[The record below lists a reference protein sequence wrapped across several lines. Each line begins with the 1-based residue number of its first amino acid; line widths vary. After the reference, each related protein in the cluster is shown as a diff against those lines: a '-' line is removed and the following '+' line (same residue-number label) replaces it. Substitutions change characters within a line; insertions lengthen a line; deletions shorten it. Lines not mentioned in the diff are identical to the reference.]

1 MVKRS
6 SLDPLEEARARVKLR
21 YAKAKPV
28 HPGPGTLG
36 KAAMRLTRKALPK
49 KGATLSR
56 LKVQWSDIVGEQL
69 ARLCRPEKLTP
80 AKGGRRLTLKVIP
93 AAAGLVQHQSEMIR
107 QRVSIAAGGDITAI
121 KLLQGPLSSSPNVK
135 PVQKIPLTD
144 EQRDALIESAQ
155 GIEDKKLR
163 DAIVALGE
171 AVLTA
176 DPGSDTDSESAVT
189 PESHESDTPN
199 PLPF

>member
-1 MVKRS
+1 MPGKVTRMVKRS

-28 HPGPGTLG
+28 HPGPGTIG
-36 KAAMRLTRKALPK
+36 KAAMRLTRKSLPK

-56 LKVQWSDIVGEQL
+56 LKIQWSEIVGDQL

-80 AKGGRRLTLKVIP
+80 AKGGRRLTLMVIP

-107 QRVSIAAGGDITAI
+107 QRVSVAAGGDITAI
-121 KLLQGPLSSSPNVK
+121 KILQGQFGIAKPSPK
-135 PVQKIPLTD
+135 SQPIPLTP
-144 EQRDALIESAQ
+144 EQRDALIAGAQ
-155 GIEDKKLR
+155 TIEDKNLR
-163 DAIVALGE
+163 AAIVALGE

-176 DPGSDTDSESAVT
+176 EPEPNDTEDPTS
-189 PESHESDTPN
+189 
-199 PLPF
+199 LPF

>member
-1 MVKRS
+1 MPGKVQRMVKRS

-28 HPGPGTLG
+28 HPGPGTIG

-56 LKVQWSDIVGEQL
+56 LKVEWPDIVGEQL

-80 AKGGRRLTLKVIP
+80 AKGGRRLTLTVIP

-107 QRVSIAAGGDITAI
+107 QRVSMTAGGDITAI
-121 KLLQGPLSSSPNVK
+121 KILQGHFGTPAK
-135 PVQKIPLTD
+135 PAPKHRHALTP
-144 EQRDALIESAQ
+144 EQRDALIASAQ
-155 GIEDKKLR
+155 MIEDEKLR
-163 DAIVALGE
+163 AAIVALGE

-176 DPGSDTDSESAVT
+176 EPEASTSEDSST
-189 PESHESDTPN
+189 
-199 PLPF
+199 LPF

>member
-36 KAAMRLTRKALPK
+36 KAAMRLTRKRLPNK
-49 KGATLSR
+49 APTLSR
-56 LKVQWSDIVGEQL
+56 LKVQWKEIVGEQL

-80 AKGGRRLTLKVIP
+80 AKGGRRLTLTVIP
-93 AAAGLVQHQSEMIR
+93 AAAGLVQHQSEIIR
-107 QRVSIAAGGDITAI
+107 QRVSVAAGGDITAI
-121 KLLQGPLSSSPNVK
+121 KILQGHFGAAPK
-135 PVQKIPLTD
+135 PPTAAPVPLTP
-144 EQRDALIESAQ
+144 EQRDALLASAKT
-155 GIEDKKLR
+155 IDDEKLR
-163 DAIVALGE
+163 AAIVALGE

-176 DPGSDTDSESAVT
+176 E
-189 PESHESDTPN
+189 PEEDTPDH
-199 PLPF
+199 PPALPF

>member
-36 KAAMRLTRKALPK
+36 KAAMRLTRKKIPK
-49 KGATLSR
+49 KAATLSR
-56 LKVQWSDIVGEQL
+56 LKVNWRDIVGEQL

-80 AKGGRRLTLKVIP
+80 AKGGRRLTLMVIP
-93 AAAGLVQHQSEMIR
+93 AAAGLVQHQSEIIR
-107 QRVSIAAGGDITAI
+107 QRVSVAAGGDITAI
-121 KLLQGPLSSSPNVK
+121 KILQGHIGALSNPPSAA
-135 PVQKIPLTD
+135 PVPLTL
-144 EQRDALIESAQ
+144 EQKEALLASAET
-155 GIEDKKLR
+155 IEDEKLR
-163 DAIVALGE
+163 AAIVALGE

-176 DPGSDTDSESAVT
+176 EPETTTEPSEADPAS
-189 PESHESDTPN
+189 

>member
-28 HPGPGTLG
+28 HPGPGTIG
-36 KAAMRLTRKALPK
+36 TAAMRLTRKSLPK

-80 AKGGRRLTLKVIP
+80 AKGGRRLTLTVIP

-121 KLLQGPLSSSPNVK
+121 KILQGHFGAQRTKK
-135 PVQKIPLTD
+135 PPESVPLTP
-144 EQRDALIESAQ
+144 EQRDALIASAAN
-155 GIEDKKLR
+155 IEDQKLR

-176 DPGSDTDSESAVT
+176 QSEDST
-189 PESHESDTPN
+189 PEAPS

>member
-6 SLDPLEEARARVKLR
+6 SLDPLEEARARIKLR

-28 HPGPGTLG
+28 HPGPGTIG

-56 LKVQWSDIVGEQL
+56 IKVQWSEIVGEQL

-80 AKGGRRLTLKVIP
+80 AKGGRRLTLMVIP

-107 QRVSIAAGGDITAI
+107 QRVSVAAGGDITAI
-121 KLLQGPLSSSPNVK
+121 KILQGPIGTTK
-135 PVQKIPLTD
+135 PIAKTQTIPLTL
-144 EQRDALIESAQ
+144 EQKDALIASAQ
-155 GIEDKKLR
+155 SIEDKNLR
-163 DAIVALGE
+163 EAIVALGE

-176 DPGSDTDSESAVT
+176 EPEIDDTEDPS
-189 PESHESDTPN
+189 

>member
-28 HPGPGTLG
+28 HPGPGTIG

-56 LKVQWSDIVGEQL
+56 LKVQWAEIVGEQL

-80 AKGGRRLTLKVIP
+80 AKGGRRLTLTVIP

-107 QRVSIAAGGDITAI
+107 QRVSVAAGGDITAI
-121 KLLQGPLSSSPNVK
+121 KILQGHFSASALNSK
-135 PVQKIPLTD
+135 PVRAIPLTP
-144 EQRDALIESAQ
+144 EQRDALVASAE
-155 GIEDKKLR
+155 GIEDEKLR
-163 DAIVALGE
+163 DALLALGE

-176 DPGSDTDSESAVT
+176 EPEDST
-189 PESHESDTPN
+189 PEDSPS
-199 PLPF
+199 LPF

>member
-28 HPGPGTLG
+28 HPGPGTIG
-36 KAAMRLTRKALPK
+36 KAAMRLTRKSLPK

-56 LKVQWSDIVGEQL
+56 LKVQWEDIVGEQL

-80 AKGGRRLTLKVIP
+80 AKGGRKLTLTVIP

-107 QRVSIAAGGDITAI
+107 QRVSVAAGGDITAI
-121 KLLQGPLSSSPNVK
+121 KILQGHFGGSAQPAK
-135 PVQKIPLTD
+135 PSRSIPLTP
-144 EQRDALIESAQ
+144 EQRDALVESAR
-155 GIEDKKLR
+155 GIEDEKLR
-163 DAIVALGE
+163 HALLALGE

-176 DPGSDTDSESAVT
+176 EPEHSPPDDSPS
-189 PESHESDTPN
+189 
-199 PLPF
+199 LPF